1 MQQRMR
7 HGRRWRFAVEVAAA
21 VVCVAAGPHVV
32 SALASTGEAPPPD
45 TRPPRRP
52 DPARQLA
59 ALLASLPTP
68 PPAHSGLSDAAPD
81 ALSSDALSPEA
92 ARLQNAAIPIS
103 DAPNPA
109 ARPYSL
115 EGAGALQEARATDC
129 MAAAVYY
136 EAGGESL
143 DGQRAVAQVVLNR
156 LRDPQFPKT
165 VCEVVFEGS
174 GRPGCQFT
182 FTCDGSLDRPPTEG
196 GWAQARKVAQAALH
210 GYVMKAVGGATRY
223 HADYVAPGWS
233 PAMAKVA
240 VVGQHIFYRWPQG
253 VRAPAAPGPLRVASL
268 DEPPADLGKL
278 PLTPVPQEP
287 APAPEVAAPPAQ
299 IAAATRPVAAIE
311 AAGDKM
317 ADAGA
322 VAAEAGPVLMPGQLD
337 WQGRPRDQG
346 PPRLARPDTF

>member
-21 VVCVAAGPHVV
+21 VVCVAIGPHVV
-32 SALASTGEAPPPD
+32 SALASTGAAPEPEA
-45 TRPPRRP
+45 RPPERP

-59 ALLASLPTP
+59 ALMASLPTP
-68 PPAHSGLSDAAPD
+68 PAESSLPDAAPD
-81 ALSSDALSPEA
+81 SLSPEA

-109 ARPYSL
+109 ARPYRL
-115 EGAGALQEARATDC
+115 DDAGALQEARSTDC

-165 VCEVVFEGS
+165 VCEVVFEGA

-182 FTCDGSLDRPPTEG
+182 FTCDGALDRPPAAD
-196 GWAQARKVAQAALH
+196 GWAQARKVAEAALH
-210 GYVMKAVGGATRY
+210 GYVMKAVGGATHY

-233 PAMAKVA
+233 PALTKVA
-240 VVGQHIFYRWPQG
+240 VVGQHIFYRWPRG

-268 DEPPADLGKL
+268 DEPPAGLGKL
-278 PLTPVPQEP
+278 PLTPVPQGP
-287 APAPEVAAPPAQ
+287 VPAPEVTAPPVR
-299 IAAATRPVAAIE
+299 IAAATQSIAAIE
-311 AAGDKM
+311 TAADKM
-317 ADAGA
+317 ADASD
-322 VAAEAGPVLMPGQLD
+322 VAAEAGPVLTPKQLD
-337 WQGRPRDQG
+337 WQGRPRDRG